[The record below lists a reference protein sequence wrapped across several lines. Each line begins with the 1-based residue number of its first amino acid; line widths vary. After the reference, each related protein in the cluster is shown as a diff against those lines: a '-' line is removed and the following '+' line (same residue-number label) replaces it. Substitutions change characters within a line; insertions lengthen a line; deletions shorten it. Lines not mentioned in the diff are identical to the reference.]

1 MQDQASE
8 SLVYSVL
15 TFSSEFITRK
25 VPCFCDL
32 FFKAQDLFAKTRVA
46 CVSSGTAQSE
56 SRP

>member
-15 TFSSEFITRK
+15 TYFSEFITRK

-32 FFKAQDLFAKTRVA
+32 SLKAQDLSAKTRVA
-46 CVSSGTAQSE
+46 RVSSGTAQTE
-56 SRP
+56 SKP